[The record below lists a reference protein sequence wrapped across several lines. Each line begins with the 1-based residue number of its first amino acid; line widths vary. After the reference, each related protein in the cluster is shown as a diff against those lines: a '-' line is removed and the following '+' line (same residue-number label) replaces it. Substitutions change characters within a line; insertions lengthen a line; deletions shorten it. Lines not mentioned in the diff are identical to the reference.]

1 MKKNLMY
8 LVKNYGWNKSLNM
21 MANCRFFINII
32 FLEVLIL
39 LGLTIGNEFVKGVA
53 GIIFVLYLISYRG
66 IQDMIRYYL
75 LNDDELEYLYEHRNE
90 VDE

>member
-66 IQDMIRYYL
+66 IQDVIRYYL